1 MAQVTWDRRFRTT
14 QERRANQPDEDGWW
28 CRPKRRPHRIPCS
41 YWDLPRRTQ
50 RCWKAQRNT
59 QHAYASRALAKCQ
72 DSPQALALRERSA
85 ARRAAK
91 AVELRQ
97 KRGLTTGIL
106 KHSIKGIRPQK
117 TSH

>member
-59 QHAYASRALAKCQ
+59 QHRLRPVFFVLTLINFSAGAYL
-72 DSPQALALRERSA
+72 D
-85 ARRAAK
+85 
-91 AVELRQ
+91 
-97 KRGLTTGIL
+97 
-106 KHSIKGIRPQK
+106 
-117 TSH
+117 